1 MLCYTGWVQKNGP
14 PSFRSSDYSLALI
27 ASIQLNELFITNLSS
42 NEVQCVSIEQL
53 ELKVHNKMCFQSD
66 PNFYVFEQNLRG
78 WGFVCKVT

>member
-1 MLCYTGWVQKNGP
+1 MPRRHCVQGESKRMAP

-66 PNFYVFEQNLRG
+66 PNFYVFEHNWRG
-78 WGFVCKVT
+78 